1 MKNILLLKLTSLGD
15 MAQTLPLVADLRKQY
30 PDAKIDWVV
39 DSYCADIP
47 RWTIGVDRVISAPLR
62 RFKKSRSWADFK
74 EIAGAIWAIRK
85 RKYDVVIDVHGV
97 YKSAIT
103 AYLARS
109 PRKLGYAAEFL
120 GEPGAVFAYNEI
132 FGPHGDATG
141 RHKMR
146 LVVADALGYPV
157 EGEEKYELALPK
169 PAAPFYNDGIK
180 RAFLFPATSRDTKAR
195 RQNEQKWPMER
206 WIAVGQGLAERGYR
220 VQLPWGS
227 DVELQTSKLL
237 AAEIPNA
244 DIPAAM
250 SITEL
255 SQRINE
261 SDLVV
266 GANTGFVHLAD
277 SLRRPT
283 VMVFIDVDPSHIG
296 VMTPGI
302 SASVGDKGVVPE
314 ASAVLQAVD
323 ALTAR
328 PATSAPATGSVSA

>member
-1 MKNILLLKLTSLGD
+1 MKHILLLKLTSLGD
-15 MAQTLPLVADLRKQY
+15 MAQTLPLVADLRHQY

-39 DSYCADIP
+39 DTYCADIP
-47 RWTIGVDRVISAPLR
+47 RWTIGVDRVIEVPLR
-62 RFKKSRSWADFK
+62 RFKKKRTWSDFRA
-74 EIAGAIWAIRK
+74 IVGAIWTLRK

-132 FGPHGDATG
+132 FAPHGDATG

-146 LVVADALGYPV
+146 MVAAAALGYEV

-169 PAAPFYNDGIK
+169 PAAPFHTDGVR

-195 RQNEQKWPMER
+195 RQNEMKWPMDR
-206 WIAVGQGLAERGYR
+206 WLGVGQALAARGFR
-220 VQLPWGS
+220 VQLAWGS
-227 DVELQTSKLL
+227 DVELQTAKTL

-244 DIPAAM
+244 DILPAM
-250 SITEL
+250 SVTEL
-255 SQRINE
+255 AQRVNE

-302 SASVGDKGVVPE
+302 SISVGDKGVIPE
-314 ASAVLQAVD
+314 VADVVQAVD
-323 ALTAR
+323 ALTA
-328 PATSAPATGSVSA
+328 PHATAAPVAGKLSA